1 MGRGNALLPT
11 TCCCWIACPRR
22 SRVQMWQWFGWGRLG
37 GREGCLY
44 PLCSPCPLP
53 LAPCT
58 NNNAHPPSYHNPNP
72 PPNPNKPQDHN
83 PNHPNHPN
91 TPSTPSNKPPGT
103 TQAALEERVGEVG
116 ELREELKEAV
126 KREGQK
132 SLELARV
139 QQDLLLAQK
148 AQATLKAERDDLGK
162 KVGLVCWGEQ
172 GPW

>member
-1 MGRGNALLPT
+1 
-11 TCCCWIACPRR
+11 
-22 SRVQMWQWFGWGRLG
+22 
-37 GREGCLY
+37 
-44 PLCSPCPLP
+44 
-53 LAPCT
+53 
-58 NNNAHPPSYHNPNP
+58 
-72 PPNPNKPQDHN
+72 
-83 PNHPNHPN
+83 
-91 TPSTPSNKPPGT
+91 
-103 TQAALEERVGEVG
+103 VGEVG